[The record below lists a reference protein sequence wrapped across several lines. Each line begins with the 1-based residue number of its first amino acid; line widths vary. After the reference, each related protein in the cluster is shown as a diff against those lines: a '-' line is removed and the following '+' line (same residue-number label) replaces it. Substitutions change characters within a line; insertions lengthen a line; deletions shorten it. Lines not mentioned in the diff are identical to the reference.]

1 MPRDKS
7 LQVPGR
13 PGIYYSPSGQTDKY
27 QGQKRKAQTRLKSHG
42 KAAKIR
48 EFSDEKL
55 GRAPKQ
61 ANTPGPLRNP
71 ANKSRSITDP
81 FQYRF

>member
-1 MPRDKS
+1 MPSKKD

-27 QGQKRKAQTRLKSHG
+27 QGQKRKAQKRLQSYG

-61 ANTPGPLRNP
+61 ATSQGSLRSPSNKNMSATNP
-71 ANKSRSITDP
+71 WKYT
-81 FQYRF
+81 F